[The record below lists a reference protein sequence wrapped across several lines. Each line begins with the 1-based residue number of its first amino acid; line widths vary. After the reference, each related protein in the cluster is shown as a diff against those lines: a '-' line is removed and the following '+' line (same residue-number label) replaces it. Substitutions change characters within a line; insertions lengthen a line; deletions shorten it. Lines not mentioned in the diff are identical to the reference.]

1 MVPIPPESSPA
12 RLTALRRDAGVL
24 EHGQVVDVA
33 LESCREANHGL
44 PPVVWWN
51 HLDRIMGAVDDLGC
65 LEFLA

>member
-1 MVPIPPESSPA
+1 M
-12 RLTALRRDAGVL
+12 RRDAGVL